1 MNSKSCQLT
10 PKVDARTKR
19 QRERNSRSKSWE
31 QKTESDAKKKV
42 QNAITV
48 KSLAPKMLANK
59 PEAAADGAEEVAG
72 AGEELEKSWIAGFKH
87 GRYGY
92 TTIWLFGFGSL
103 AIWRFDAL
111 AISGHG

>member
-1 MNSKSCQLT
+1 MT
-10 PKVDARTKR
+10 PAPKGKGKAGAGNKK
-19 QRERNSRSKSWE
+19 QR
-31 QKTESDAKKKV
+31 ESDAKKKV

-59 PEAAADGAEEVAG
+59 PEGAADGAEEAAG
-72 AGEELEKSWIAGFKH
+72 AEEELEKSWIAGFKH